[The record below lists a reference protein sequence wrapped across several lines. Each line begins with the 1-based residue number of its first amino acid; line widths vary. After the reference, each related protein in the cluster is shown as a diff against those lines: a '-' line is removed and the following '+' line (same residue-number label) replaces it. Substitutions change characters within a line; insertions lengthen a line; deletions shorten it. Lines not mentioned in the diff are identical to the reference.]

1 MNVELY
7 KDLIKDERG
16 NYYVAVQKEGNE
28 LTLVNAMLERSY
40 QDLLEFNEEFKKKY
54 AEYEHQFIGK
64 VIMDK
69 LRHDV
74 VFASKEDG
82 HGRMYNLAAIA
93 GDYKVTFI
101 DMIEF
106 YRNPRVGRSHDND
119 IH

>member
-16 NYYVAVQKEGNE
+16 NYYVAVQQEGHE

-40 QDLLEFNEEFKKKY
+40 QDLWEFNEDFNKKY
-54 AEYEHQFIGK
+54 AEYENQFIGK
-64 VIMDK
+64 MILDK
-69 LRHDV
+69 LRHDI

-82 HGRMYNLAAIA
+82 HGQMHDLAAVIGA
-93 GDYKVTFI
+93 YKVTFI

-106 YRNPRVGRSHDND
+106 YRNPRIGQ
-119 IH
+119 

>member
-1 MNVELY
+1 LNIELY

-16 NYYVAVQKEGNE
+16 NYYVAVHKEDNE

-40 QDLLEFNEEFKKKY
+40 QDLLEFNEAFKKKY

-64 VIMDK
+64 VVMDK

-82 HGRMYNLAAIA
+82 HGRMYNLAAVA

-106 YRNPRVGRSHDND
+106 YRNPRVGRSYDHDS
-119 IH
+119 H

>member
-16 NYYVAVQKEGNE
+16 NYYVAVQKEGKE

-40 QDLLEFNEEFKKKY
+40 QDLWEFNEEFKKKY

-64 VIMDK
+64 MIMDK
-69 LRHDV
+69 LRHDI
-74 VFASKEDG
+74 VFASKEDSDG
-82 HGRMYNLAAIA
+82 QMYDLAAVT
-93 GDYKVTFI
+93 GNYKVTFI

-106 YRNPRVGRSHDND
+106 YRNPREGRSHDSD
-119 IH
+119 FD